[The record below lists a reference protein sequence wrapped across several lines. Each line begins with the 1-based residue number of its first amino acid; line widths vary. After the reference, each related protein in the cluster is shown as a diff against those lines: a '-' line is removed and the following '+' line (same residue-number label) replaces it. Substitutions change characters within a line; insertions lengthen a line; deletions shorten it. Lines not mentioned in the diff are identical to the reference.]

1 MRVGRKL
8 TPFAAANAFHNK
20 LASCVYDI
28 IVCAGISASKPIQ
41 GQAIEVFMTH
51 FTIKFL
57 DLRLLASFYCLLT
70 QTVKARQLAFVTS

>member
-1 MRVGRKL
+1 MQMRVGRKL

-41 GQAIEVFMTH
+41 GQAIEVF
-51 FTIKFL
+51 
-57 DLRLLASFYCLLT
+57 
-70 QTVKARQLAFVTS
+70 